1 MKKYKP
7 SDFHPFDAYKNEEIR
22 NFFSLSL
29 ITFAYRNFFKA
40 KQIEKLELT
49 RAFFNSEDYSD
60 DEKKIAFIKQNS
72 DIAFNALLDYIIISL
87 TFENYMKA
95 KLLLN
100 NFVIHQ
106 IDKEKNESLFKIQ
119 RKRPIEI
126 TELKLDGEK
135 NFIELKEI
143 TLNYNL
149 FLKNKN
155 YFKYFNIDN
164 SSINYLQSLNRKR
177 NELHLYMSEK
187 FEFGN
192 SIFDNLDKLKKIVEI
207 DFAVLHNV
215 ISEESEFDNGTRIK
229 VKY

>member
-7 SDFHPFDAYKNEEIR
+7 SDFQPFDLYRNNEIK

-40 KQIEKLELT
+40 KQIEKLDLT
-49 RAFFNSEDYSD
+49 RNFFNSADYQN
-60 DEKKIAFIKQNS
+60 DEKKIAFIQNNI
-72 DIAFNALLDYIIISL
+72 DIPFNALLDYIIISL

-100 NFVIHQ
+100 GFVIHQ
-106 IDKEKNESLFKIQ
+106 VNKEKNELLFKTQ
-119 RKRPIEI
+119 RKRPIET
-126 TELKLDGEK
+126 TELKLDEEN
-135 NFIELKEI
+135 NFFELKET

-155 YFKYFNIDN
+155 YIKYFNIDKD
-164 SSINYLQSLNRKR
+164 SISYLNVLNKKR
-177 NELHLYMSEK
+177 NELHLYVSEK

-192 SIFDNLDKLKKIVEI
+192 SIFDNLNRLKKIVEI
-207 DFAVLHNV
+207 DFAVLHNS
-215 ISEESEFDNGTRIK
+215 ISDISEFDNGNRIK
-229 VKY
+229 VKH